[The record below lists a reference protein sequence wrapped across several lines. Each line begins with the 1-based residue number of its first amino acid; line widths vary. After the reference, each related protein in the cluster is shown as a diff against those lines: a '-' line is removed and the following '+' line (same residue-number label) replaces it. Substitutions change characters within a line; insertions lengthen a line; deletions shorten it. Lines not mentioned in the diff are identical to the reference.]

1 MSLFSTLGTGTSGL
15 KASEIAISTAG
26 HNISNANNDYYTRQ
40 RVVTQASEPFH
51 TTPGDIGTGVKVQ
64 TVVRIHDEF
73 VYTRLKDSSNTLSY
87 DTFNKKSLEEIAKY
101 FPDLEG
107 VGIGVDIQN
116 YYAAWNDLASNP
128 DDAAQ
133 KIALVENSVTLSN
146 NIKDSRAHVRAL
158 QDSINGQ
165 LKTNID
171 EINRI
176 GEQLAELNIAIGR
189 VEVLDTNRAND
200 LRDQRDNLELTLSEL
215 VNVSVFKGDMTT
227 ENHIDPNL
235 TDQGS
240 GYHMNIAGH
249 SFVDGFTF
257 HPLEISNTSN
267 ESNYYSIYSKSQDGS
282 LVEVTGKLSGGKVG
296 AMLDLR
302 GRSVDAATNSGFPSD
317 GVLQGYIDD
326 LDTFAKTF
334 VEQTNNLY
342 ARSAQDS
349 MKSFENADLKDDTT
363 LVNYSESL
371 KTGTFDVVVYDKQGN
386 EVARKSINIDGLTTM
401 NTSTVDGLGNSNED
415 SIVDQFNKSTDD
427 NDDNNSLNDVD
438 DYFTAI
444 YNYDT
449 IHGSGSLS
457 FDSKDALS
465 GYTISVEDNGTNFA
479 GAIGLSPFLEGDSAL
494 NMDVITKYKEDP
506 AKMNA
511 YSAPIDGNNDVAND
525 MVQMQYE
532 KFDFY
537 RANGSTVTETVEGFY
552 RFITTQISTDGESA
566 NRNFETSTA
575 LFNTINGEFQ
585 SISGVNID
593 EELTDLMKFQAAYGA
608 NAKVISTVDQM
619 LDTLLGLKQ

>member
-15 KASEIAISTAG
+15 KASEIAIGTAG

-51 TTPGDIGTGVKVQ
+51 STPGDIGTGVKVQ

-107 VGIGVDIQN
+107 VGLGVDIQN

-133 KIALVENSVTLSN
+133 KIALVQNSVTLSN
-146 NIKDSRAHVRAL
+146 NLKDSRAHVRAL
-158 QDSINGQ
+158 QDSINSQ
-165 LKTNID
+165 LKTNVD

-176 GEQLAELNIAIGR
+176 GEQIANLNIAIGR

-215 VNVSVFKGDMTT
+215 VNISVFKGDMSS

-257 HPLEISNTSN
+257 HPLEINNNSNAS
-267 ESNYYSIYSKSQDGS
+267 SYYSIYSKSQDGS
-282 LVEVTGKLSGGKVG
+282 LVEVTGKLSGGKIG

-302 GRSVDAATNSGFPSD
+302 GRNIDPATNSGFPTD
-317 GVLQGYIDD
+317 GVLQGYVDD

-334 VEQTNNLY
+334 VEQTNNIY
-342 ARSAQDS
+342 AKSAQES
-349 MKSFENADLKDDTT
+349 MNSFSNVGLKDETT
-363 LVNYSESL
+363 LVNHSESL
-371 KTGTFDVVVYDKQGN
+371 NRGTFDVVVYDKQGN

-401 NTSTVDGLGNSNED
+401 NKSSVDGLGNSNED
-415 SIVDQFNKSTDD
+415 SIVDQFNKNTDD
-427 NDDNNSLNDVD
+427 NGDNNSLNDVD

-444 YNYDT
+444 YSYDT
-449 IHGSGSLS
+449 LKGSGSLA
-457 FDSKDALS
+457 FDSKDTLS
-465 GYTISVEDNGTNFA
+465 GYTIAVEDHGTNFA
-479 GAIGLSPFLEGDSAL
+479 GAIGLSPFLSGDNAS
-494 NMDVITKYKEDP
+494 NMDVVLKYKEDP

-537 RANGSTVTETVEGFY
+537 RTGNSTVTESIEGFY
-552 RFITTQISTDGESA
+552 RFITTQISTDAESA

-608 NAKVISTVDQM
+608 NAKVITTVDQM